1 MTTLIYNAR
10 VLTLAG
16 DPALLRGTT
25 TGDLGTIERGWV
37 RIEGNTIAEVGVGD
51 PPPPTTTPG
60 ATGQSPVPTR
70 PPDPTTIDAHGR
82 VLSPA
87 FVDCHTHL
95 CWAGE
100 RLAEWEAKLN
110 GTSYLDIL
118 AAGGGIL
125 ATVRAVRNA
134 TQDELTTHLQQRLAW
149 MLREGTTTVEIK
161 SGYGLDTESEL
172 KMLRA
177 IHDAA
182 NTWQGTVVA
191 TACIGHAIDPD
202 ATTDNDR
209 AAFIRRTIDE
219 TLPAV
224 TAEFPGVAI
233 DAYCERGAWGVAACV
248 ELFDRAQAA
257 GHPVRVHADQFNPL
271 GLTGEAIARGYTSV
285 DHLEATTPDD
295 LRALAASDTF
305 GVMLPCSGFHTDGRY
320 GDGRAF
326 LDAGG
331 RLAIATNTN
340 PGSSPCQSMPMAIAL
355 AARHNGLTPAEAIAC
370 ATASPAALL
379 GLADRGRIEPGCRA
393 DLVLLRHRDE
403 RALAFEFGGDP
414 TDVVVCAGVVVTS
427 A

>member
-1 MTTLIYNAR
+1 MTTLIHNAR
-10 VLTLAG
+10 MLTLAG
-16 DPALLRGTT
+16 DPALRRGAG
-25 TGDLGTIERGWV
+25 TGELGVIERGWV
-37 RIEGNTIAEVGVGD
+37 RIEDSTIAAVGVGG
-51 PPPPTTTPG
+51 PPPEQ
-60 ATGQSPVPTR
+60 QSA
-70 PPDPTTIDAHGR
+70 TTIDADGR
-82 VLSPA
+82 VLMPA

-95 CWAGE
+95 CWAGQ
-100 RLAEWEAKLN
+100 RLDEWEAKLN
-110 GTSYLDIL
+110 GASYLDIL

-125 ATVRAVRNA
+125 ATVRAVRDA
-134 TQDELTTHLQQRLAW
+134 TRDELTTHLQQRLAW
-149 MLREGTTTVEIK
+149 VLGEGTTTVEIK

-177 IHDAA
+177 IRDAA
-182 NTWQGTVVA
+182 STWQGTVVA

-233 DAYCERGAWGVAACV
+233 DAYCERGAWGVAECV
-248 ELFDRAQAA
+248 ELFDRAQAS
-257 GHPVRVHADQFNPL
+257 GHPTRVHADQFNPL
-271 GLTGEAIARGYTSV
+271 GLIPEAIARGYTSV

-295 LRALAASDTF
+295 LGALAASDTC

-326 LDAGG
+326 LDTGG

-370 ATASPAALL
+370 ATACPAALL
-379 GLADRGRIEPGCRA
+379 GLVDRGRIEPGCRA
-393 DLVLLRHRDE
+393 DLVLLRHTDE

-414 TDVVVCAGVVVTS
+414 TDVVLCAGAVVPS
-427 A
+427 LARGAL